1 MTDTNS
7 TRSLLQCEPFTRH
20 TAFTLWRLEPNPND
34 PSKPPVKVPVHW
46 DGVTHHSTGNPRKG
60 IPPNPAPP
68 LTAQQAIDWLAH
80 HHANGNGHARPREVG
95 YLGAGFRPAGT
106 GLVCIDADDCITPEG
121 WTPGALALIARFPG
135 ALIEQSIGGTG
146 SHVWVSVTGDGPGKK
161 VKQKTPIG
169 ALEVYS
175 EGQFIACGTVLGG
188 DARVDHTAAV
198 QALVAEFWP
207 NAGHLREDRALPN
220 DWEEK
225 TPEQRATTVAELRDA
240 LTKLDSDD
248 NHEWTSVGIALSSL
262 GETGY
267 ELWAEWSATS
277 SRFPGG
283 DGLHEWDRF
292 YAERTDYRAVFSKA
306 ERNGWVNP
314 ARRPALG
321 DAASVFASAPVQV
334 VEGLAGLPP
343 GAVLERPA
351 SVPDPANTPNA
362 DLSFM
367 GASSGLIAATVASVE
382 TALLSTESGVK
393 IAYDTFKDRLSISVG
408 GADWR
413 PFKDTDYGR
422 LRAGFERRG
431 FKPVPAEAMSTAVAM
446 VAEANA
452 FDSAQQWV
460 SGLVW
465 DGIKR
470 LETAFVRYYGCADTP
485 YTRAL
490 GPYAFTTLAG
500 RALVPGEKADMAIIM
515 VGLQGVRK
523 TSALE
528 ALVPEPDAFGE
539 VDLSKDDDAIARK
552 LRGKMVV
559 ELAEMRGFHGRD
571 ADANKAWVSRR
582 REEWTP
588 KYKEFTTTYWRRCLL
603 IGTANDMEQLDDPT
617 GARRFLPVRVGM
629 VDLEAL
635 RADRDQLW
643 AEGAAQFKASGVA
656 WQDAERLA
664 KDEHHKFEVVDELQH
679 RLLAW
684 LDAAPEPTLGKPLDN
699 LPRHAKPL
707 HGHEILTGALGMT
720 YGQIKKGDEMR
731 LAKNMKRLGYERFDA
746 WVGEKNIKMWRKA
759 GGEGGGEG

>member
-1 MTDTNS
+1 MTDTNH

-20 TAFTLWRLEPNPND
+20 AAYTLWRAEPNPSN
-34 PSKPPVKVPVHW
+34 PSNPKKVPVHW
-46 DGVTHHSTGNPRKG
+46 DGITHHDLGDPRKG
-60 IPPNPAPP
+60 RPANPAPP
-68 LTAQQAIDWLAH
+68 LTAEQAAGWLAH
-80 HHANGNGHARPREVG
+80 HHAAGTGHARPREVG

-106 GLVCIDADDCITPEG
+106 GLVCIDADDCITANG
-121 WTPGALALIARFPG
+121 WSDGALALMARFPG

-146 SHVWVSVTGDGPGKK
+146 LHLWVTVTGPGPGKK
-161 VKQKTPIG
+161 VKQKTAIG

-188 DARVDHTAAV
+188 DACVDHTAAV

-207 NAGHLREDRALPN
+207 HAGALREDKALPN

-225 TPEQRATTVAELRDA
+225 TPEQQAQTVEELRAA
-240 LTKLDSDD
+240 LKHLDSDD

-262 GETGY
+262 GEVGY
-267 ELWAEWSATS
+267 ALWAEWSATS
-277 SRFPGG
+277 TRFPGG

-306 ERNGWVNP
+306 ERGGWVNP

-321 DAASVFASAPVQV
+321 DAVGLFATINDPSMTPAA
-334 VEGLAGLPP
+334 GLAGLPA

-351 SVPDPANTPNA
+351 NVPDPANTPT

-367 GASSGLIAATVASVE
+367 GASQGLIAATVASVE

-393 IAYDTFKDRLSISVG
+393 IAYDTFKDRLSISI
-408 GADWR
+408 GAGDWR

-452 FDSAQQWV
+452 FDSAQQWAN
-460 SGLVW
+460 GLVW

-470 LETAFVRYYGCADTP
+470 LEAAFTRYYGCPDTP
-485 YTRAL
+485 YTRSL
-490 GPYAFTTLAG
+490 GPYMFTVLGG
-500 RALVPGEKADMAIIM
+500 RAIEPGVKADMAIIM

-539 VDLSKDDDAIARK
+539 VDLSDDDDKIARK

-617 GARRFLPVRVGM
+617 GARRFLPVRVGA

-643 AEGAAQFKASGVA
+643 AEGVAQFRQSGVA
-656 WQDAERLA
+656 WQQAEQLA
-664 KDEHHKFEVVDELQH
+664 KAEHHKFEVVDELQH
-679 RLLAW
+679 KLLAW
-684 LDAAPEPTLGKPLDN
+684 LESPPVPTVGQPLTNEP
-699 LPRHAKPL
+699 RCAKPL

-720 YGQIKKGDEMR
+720 YGQIKKSDEMR

-746 WVGEKNIKMWRKA
+746 WANNRSIKMWRKL
-759 GGEGGGEG
+759 GGE